1 MQKFFVED
9 DQIENNKATIIGE
22 DVKHI
27 LNVLRM
33 KQGETIQIGN
43 RQKIE
48 SYIAIIEII
57 EKEKIIAKILE
68 KNVTNNESNIQID
81 LYQGL
86 PKADKMEWIIQKT
99 TEIGINKI
107 IPVDM
112 IRCVVKLNEKD
123 TKKKLER
130 WQKIA
135 EGAAKQSKRDKIP
148 MIENKIKLKDI
159 EINNYDYF
167 IIAYEEETIKTLN
180 QVLNSIKNK
189 ENYTIGILIGPEGG
203 IDNSEIE
210 QLRKNGAITVSLGKR
225 ILRTETAPI
234 VMVSN
239 IMYELEE

>member
-9 DQIENNKATIIGE
+9 DQIENNKVTIIGE

-27 LNVLRM
+27 SNVLRM

-43 RQKIE
+43 KQKIE
-48 SYIAIIEII
+48 SYIATIETI

-68 KNVTNNESNIQID
+68 KNITNNESNIQID

-112 IRCVVKLNEKD
+112 IRCVVKLDEKD
-123 TKKKLER
+123 TKKKVER

-148 MIENKIKLKDI
+148 IIENKIKLKDI
-159 EINNYDYF
+159 AINNYDCF
-167 IIAYEEETIKTLN
+167 IIAYEEETSKTLK
-180 QVLNSIKNK
+180 QLLNSIKNK

-203 IDNSEIE
+203 IDNNEIE
-210 QLRKNGAITVSLGKR
+210 ELRKDGAVTVSLGKR

-239 IMYELEE
+239 IMYELEK